1 MARKPVAREAVLDA
15 FESLLIEEGERAAT
29 LDAVA
34 RLAGVSKGGL
44 LYHFPNKE
52 AMISVLLERLDRL
65 LAEDLAAMAAAPEG
79 AAAFFI
85 KSSVWADTPLDR
97 VFVAATRLAEV
108 AHQETLR
115 RMAAVQASWLELLAA
130 DVGRQQ
136 FQPTGLHRGHPAQR
150 FLVGHF
156 GEPGGGHEDPVQR
169 RVRPDGGLDEERR
182 GAFRGGSHGGEVL
195 GEQPVQ
201 PFQQDGN
208 HRLLVGEVVEQP
220 ALGDAGQPGHSIQR
234 RCTFALFDEQGFE
247 RVKDGFAGDG
257 FSGHGSN
264 HAPRRG
270 SVLRS
275 VL

>member
-1 MARKPVAREAVLDA
+1 MGIFEWQPPPRGMIGTMARKPVAREAVLDA

-130 DVGRQQ
+130 DVG
-136 FQPTGLHRGHPAQR
+136 PAMAKPVLYMGDGLYFNAMLARG
-150 FLVGHF
+150 
-156 GEPGGGHEDPVQR
+156 PGGPLPEVG
-169 RVRPDGGLDEERR
+169 PDVESLLTALERLR
-182 GAFRGGSHGGEVL
+182 G
-195 GEQPVQ
+195 
-201 PFQQDGN
+201 
-208 HRLLVGEVVEQP
+208 
-220 ALGDAGQPGHSIQR
+220 
-234 RCTFALFDEQGFE
+234 
-247 RVKDGFAGDG
+247 
-257 FSGHGSN
+257 
-264 HAPRRG
+264 
-270 SVLRS
+270 
-275 VL
+275 